1 MPPGSIVLLFGPP
14 AAGKSSLAREVVA
27 RYRALG
33 GTPPLIY
40 LGTDP
45 LREMIA
51 GRSFVA
57 SIRPSV
63 YEGLRVMAERAARD
77 AHHVLLDGNYLEPGR
92 IRPIQAVAR
101 RLGAR
106 LLKVLVTCSLDLGLR
121 RNAGRLGS
129 ERVPEEYLRAVYARV
144 KAGRRQADLVLDQDP
159 DGPTTI
165 LSWLLEAPLEASPP
179 ASSCEAMLEEWRREG
194 HGHGL
199 APGQLLWAAGSPA
212 GEVVLVQDGQL
223 EVLGEQDVVLRELG
237 PGDLAGELSS
247 FDQVP
252 HSATVRARTNCRVVA
267 LESGA
272 FRSLLRHY
280 PQLLERVLASLAGRI
295 RSLSTTAGS
304 ASVDLLTGLGNRRLL
319 EERFP
324 ALCQEA
330 LQQQSSLSLA
340 LFDIDRFKG
349 INDTYGHQAGD
360 VVLRD
365 LGALMRECLPP
376 PAVCLRYGGD
386 EFVVLMPGMNGPAA
400 HRLMSAFAQ
409 RVRETDFVVDQGV
422 WLRATV
428 SVGIASFPEVTKEP
442 EELHRLADEAAYTS
456 KREGRDRV
464 TVFAP

>member
-14 AAGKSSLAREVVA
+14 AAGKSSLARELVA

-63 YEGLRVMAERAARD
+63 YEGMRVMAERAARD
-77 AHHVLLDGNYLEPGR
+77 GHHVVLDGNYLEPGR
-92 IRPIQAVAR
+92 IRPIATLAR

-106 LLKVLVTCSLDLGLR
+106 LLKVLVTCSLELGLR
-121 RNAGRLGS
+121 RNAGRLGT
-129 ERVPEEYLRAVYARV
+129 ERVPEDYLRQVYARV
-144 KAGRRQADLVLDQDP
+144 RAARRQADMVIDQDP
-159 DGPTTI
+159 GGPSTI
-165 LSWLLEAPLEASPP
+165 LSWLLGTPVQPDAPA
-179 ASSCEAMLEEWRREG
+179 CEALLEEWRREG
-194 HGHGL
+194 HAHGL
-199 APGQLLWAAGSPA
+199 AQGQLLWSAGSPA
-212 GEVVLVQDGQL
+212 GEVVLVQEGRL
-223 EVLGEQDVVLRELG
+223 EVLGEQEVVLRELG

-252 HSATVRARTNCRVVA
+252 HSATVRARTACRVVA
-267 LESGA
+267 LESGQ

-280 PQLLERVLASLAGRI
+280 PQLLEQVLASLAGRI

-324 ALCQEA
+324 TLCREA
-330 LQQQSSLSLA
+330 VKQKSSLSLA

-365 LGALMRECLPP
+365 LGALMRACLPP

-386 EFVVLMPGMNGPAA
+386 EFVVLMPGLNGEAA
-400 HRLMSAFAQ
+400 RLLLTDFAR
-409 RVRETDFVVDQGV
+409 RVRETSFVVDQGV

-428 SVGIASFPEVTKEP
+428 SVGIASYPEATKGP

-464 TVFAP
+464 TVYAP